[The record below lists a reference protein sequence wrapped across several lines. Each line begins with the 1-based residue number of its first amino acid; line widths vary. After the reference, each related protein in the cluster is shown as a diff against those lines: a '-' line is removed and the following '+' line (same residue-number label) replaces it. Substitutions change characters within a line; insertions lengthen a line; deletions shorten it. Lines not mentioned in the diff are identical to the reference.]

1 MFYFY
6 SDSNAIVAG
15 NSNNDVGE
23 SGLSQL
29 QEFNEDVGNGKC
41 SFERA
46 AELAEQGQI
55 CSQEATSQMRS
66 TTRGVSLCPII
77 DEIVEC
83 IDPFSEC
90 YSPEEMARFQG
101 INLKVAI
108 ALFESIAEQSGSS
121 QFASVIGLLKS
132 CSSYKQFVR
141 N

>member
-1 MFYFY
+1 M
-6 SDSNAIVAG
+6 AG
-15 NSNNDVGE
+15 NSNNEVGE

-29 QEFNEDVGNGKC
+29 QEFNEDVGYGKC
-41 SFERA
+41 SFERF
-46 AELAEQGQI
+46 AELAQQGKI
-55 CSQEATSQMRS
+55 CSQEARSQMRS

-83 IDPFSEC
+83 FDSFSEC
-90 YSPEEMARFQG
+90 YSPEEMARYMG
-101 INLKVAI
+101 INLKVTVEV
-108 ALFESIAEQSGSS
+108 FESIAEHSGSS